1 MITIEELKK
10 AIVNLFAER
19 PPNKELSSC
28 KVREFVA
35 DYLNV
40 QEDDISMEN
49 LKSALKDTPFARPK
63 PMLRGSSRLSWY
75 FVARSP
81 SAQPA
86 PIPRKPTSNKKSP
99 RGKEK
104 TLLESQRLKR

>member
-40 QEDDISMEN
+40 QEDDIKMEN
-49 LKSALKDTPFARPK
+49 LKSALKDTSFARAK
-63 PMLRGSSRLSWY
+63 AMLRGSSRLSWY

-81 SAQPA
+81 SAQSA
-86 PIPRKPTSNKKSP
+86 PIARKPTSNRKSP
-99 RGKEK
+99 RSKEK
-104 TLLESQRLKR
+104 PLLESQRLKR